1 MALPTKRVFSNGLT
15 LLHEH
20 MPHRSSISLGVWL
33 KAGSRDEPSSRAG
46 VTHFLEH
53 MLFKGTERRS
63 AYDISA
69 SLEAKGGHLDA
80 FTARE
85 HVCYS
90 ARALAEHLPDALD
103 VIADIVGHST
113 LPVDELERE
122 KEVVREEIASY
133 EDSPE
138 DKVHDLLASA
148 LWGDDPLGRPILGSE
163 ESVDEFDQERVGGFY
178 RDRYH
183 PGNLVVALAG
193 GFDAVWAEDA
203 VERAFSAGGGL
214 PAPLAVAAPPVLPH
228 TVYEGRDVNQLH
240 LALGR
245 PGISHDSA
253 DRERFAVL
261 TTIVG
266 GGMSSR
272 LFQTLREQRGLAYS
286 VYAASETYRDT
297 GMVTIALGVKPER
310 GREVLGT
317 LRAELARFAAEG
329 PTSEELESGK
339 AQIRGALLLGEES
352 VSNHMAHLA
361 LDELAY
367 GDYVPVA
374 EHLASLE
381 KVTGEEI
388 LQLARKYFTADG
400 WTLAAVGPESDRIER
415 DVRGL

>member
-1 MALPTKRVFSNGLT
+1 VKRVFSNGLT
-15 LLHEH
+15 LVHEQ
-20 MPHRSSISLGVWL
+20 MPHRASISLGVWL
-33 KAGSRDEPSSRAG
+33 KAGARDEPSSRAG

-63 AYDISA
+63 AYEISA
-69 SLEAKGGHLDA
+69 SLEARGGPLDA

-90 ARALAEHLPDALD
+90 ARALSDHLPDALD
-103 VIADIVGHST
+103 VLADIVGHST
-113 LPVDELERE
+113 LPADELERE

-163 ESVDEFDQERVGGFY
+163 QSVDEFDQTRVGDFY

-183 PGNLVVALAG
+183 PGNLVVSLAG
-193 GFDAVWAEDA
+193 GFDPAWAEDA
-203 VERAFSAGGGL
+203 VERAFAAPRGV
-214 PAPLAVAAPPVLPH
+214 PAPLAVAAPPVTPH
-228 TVYEGRDVNQLH
+228 VVYHGRDVNQLH
-240 LALGR
+240 LAFGR
-245 PGISHDSA
+245 PGSAPGSA

-297 GMVTIALGVKPER
+297 GMITIALGVKPER
-310 GREVLGT
+310 ARETLTT

-329 PTSEELESGK
+329 PSSEVLDSGK

-367 GDYVPVA
+367 EEYVPVD
-374 EHLASLE
+374 EHLALLE
-381 KVTGEEI
+381 KVTGEEV
-388 LQLARKYFTADG
+388 LQLARRYFTPDG
-400 WTLAAVGPESDRIER
+400 WTLAAVGPESDRFER
-415 DVRGL
+415 DVRGFV